1 MTDAYTL
8 DKWKKVKTVG
18 DYLDLLEDPNTNWQ
32 NLLDTF
38 IDKSKSGFWLAG
50 NIKNLPPTKLSTPA
64 IHNDELNKET
74 MTKPEM
80 VMHEANNYGNGYDR
94 HVADDWQ
101 YKVADVLGFES
112 PSVWLNNQP
121 PGALMA
127 RHVDVLTCFMYEKGS
142 ERDLLFDKIKRQ
154 PAGSKSIYR
163 CFIALEDWQPGQLFS
178 FEPDYW
184 TNWKKGDIIFF
195 EWQHTPHSTANTGF
209 KDRPLLKITGTLKD
223 ENWIMKAK
231 NTGEITH
238 FVYD

>member
-80 VMHEANNYGNGYDR
+80 VMHEANIIVIVVVVIMLTYLRICQNLPAKDTLIT
-94 HVADDWQ
+94 V
-101 YKVADVLGFES
+101 F
-112 PSVWLNNQP
+112 
-121 PGALMA
+121 ALYLI
-127 RHVDVLTCFMYEKGS
+127 R
-142 ERDLLFDKIKRQ
+142 I
-154 PAGSKSIYR
+154 
-163 CFIALEDWQPGQLFS
+163 
-178 FEPDYW
+178 
-184 TNWKKGDIIFF
+184 
-195 EWQHTPHSTANTGF
+195 
-209 KDRPLLKITGTLKD
+209 
-223 ENWIMKAK
+223 
-231 NTGEITH
+231 
-238 FVYD
+238 